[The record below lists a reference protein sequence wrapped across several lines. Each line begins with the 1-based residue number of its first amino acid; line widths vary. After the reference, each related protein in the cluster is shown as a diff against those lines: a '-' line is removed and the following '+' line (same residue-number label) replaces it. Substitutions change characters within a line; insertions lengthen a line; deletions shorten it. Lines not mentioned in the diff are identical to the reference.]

1 MVVGVQVVS
10 EPEVVSRLRGRQ
22 AEIEA
27 LCDQLN
33 AVRAGRGGT
42 VLVAGLAGMGKTV
55 LLDAAAVMAR
65 ERGIRVYR
73 GTGDAAA
80 RVISF
85 GPLLG
90 ARSGELS
97 TPARAALGRMA
108 AAGALK
114 ITLTPLGENAV
125 ASALRELTACG
136 VGQRTAA
143 MLSHFRASE
152 RFYRPI
158 LAASEAGF
166 YQYLEDRM
174 AGHIADVL
182 RSPQLGAL
190 VRPEDAGGIETL
202 ARFMAG
208 GIIVFIRRWL
218 AQPAEDAVSPAKATR
233 QLERIIDPFLGSSS
247 SPARHKDVRDE
258 GTGH

>member
-125 ASALRELTACG
+125 ASALRELTARG
-136 VGQRTAA
+136 VKVSDLRRKFPAGDWKGDWRPGPDPA
-143 MLSHFRASE
+143 RRDYASFADFTDLDGNTWTIQE
-152 RFYRPI
+152 IGYH
-158 LAASEAGF
+158 AAS
-166 YQYLEDRM
+166 
-174 AGHIADVL
+174 
-182 RSPQLGAL
+182 GA
-190 VRPEDAGGIETL
+190 
-202 ARFMAG
+202 AR
-208 GIIVFIRRWL
+208 
-218 AQPAEDAVSPAKATR
+218 
-233 QLERIIDPFLGSSS
+233 
-247 SPARHKDVRDE
+247 
-258 GTGH
+258 